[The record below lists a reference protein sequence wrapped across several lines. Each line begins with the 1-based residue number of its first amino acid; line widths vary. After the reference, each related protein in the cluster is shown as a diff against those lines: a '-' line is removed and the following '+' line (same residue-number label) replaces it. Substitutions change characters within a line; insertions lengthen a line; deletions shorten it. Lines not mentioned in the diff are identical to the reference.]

1 VHAGKAPMPE
11 AIVVGAGVAGISAAL
26 HLTQRGWRVVL
37 LEAQHRIGGRAASL
51 PDPHTGELLDTG
63 QHVLLGN
70 YRELLAL
77 LCELG
82 SAELLGPAA
91 PLRFALCRSG
101 GERHWFEPAR
111 LPGRLGFLYALWRL
125 PRLRWSER
133 LRVLSAVAALL
144 SGAALQGTV
153 EQFLRRFRQPIPAV
167 ESFWEPLTLATLN
180 TTCAEADVRM
190 LAVVLRRGFL
200 GSAAGA
206 RLIIPNAPLQAL
218 LEPVGQWLQQRGGIL
233 LLGARVKRLLLEQSR
248 RVGVELEE
256 GKQLWANAL
265 VLAVPPWSAQ
275 RLLQSAGLS
284 AELPEFAYSPIVTV
298 YLWLRRAVLP
308 ARMCALLGTLFQWV
322 FVHPSTVA
330 ACRVALVCSAADTL
344 AELPHTAIAERA
356 REELLSAFPELSAA
370 DILHQRVL
378 MERRATLR
386 LRPELARLRPSGRL
400 PHPAVV
406 LAGDWLQTGLPC
418 TLEGAARSGRRAAEW
433 LHRELAKRLPR

>member
-1 VHAGKAPMPE
+1 MPE

-26 HLTQRGWRVVL
+26 HLTRRGWQVML
-37 LEAQHRIGGRAASL
+37 LEAQHRIGGRAASQ

-70 YRELLAL
+70 YCELLSL
-77 LCELG
+77 LRELG
-82 SAELLGPAA
+82 SAELLGPAV

-101 GERHWFEPAR
+101 GKRDWFEPAR
-111 LPGRLGFLYALWRL
+111 LPGRLGFLHALWRL
-125 PRLRWSER
+125 PWLRWDER
-133 LRVLSAVAALL
+133 LRVLSAVAVLL
-144 SGAALQGTV
+144 SGMVSQGTV
-153 EQFLRRFRQPIPAV
+153 GHFLRRFRQPISAV

-180 TTCAEADVRM
+180 TACAEADVHM

-206 RLIIPNAPLQAL
+206 RLIIPNAPLQSL
-218 LEPVGQWLQQRGGIL
+218 LEPVERWLQQRGGTL
-233 LLGARVKRLLLEQSR
+233 LLGARVGRLLLEQSH
-248 RVGVELEE
+248 RVGVELEG
-256 GKQLWANAL
+256 GKRLWADAL
-265 VLAVPPWSAQ
+265 VLAVPPWGAR
-275 RLLQSAGLS
+275 RLLQNAGLS

-298 YLWLRRAVLP
+298 YLWLRRAVFP

-322 FVHPSTVA
+322 FVHPSRVA
-330 ACRVALVCSAADTL
+330 ACRVALVCSAADSL
-344 AELPHTAIAERA
+344 AELPHIAIAERA

-378 MERRATLR
+378 VERRATLR

-433 LHRELAKRLPR
+433 LHRAAAKRALR

>member
-1 VHAGKAPMPE
+1 MPE
-11 AIVVGAGVAGISAAL
+11 AIIVGAGVAGISAAL
-26 HLTQRGWRVVL
+26 HLARRGWRVML

-70 YRELLAL
+70 YHELLSL
-77 LCELG
+77 LRELG

-111 LPGRLGFLYALWRL
+111 LPGRLGFLHALWRL
-125 PRLRWSER
+125 PRLRWVER

-144 SGAALQGTV
+144 SGVAPRGTV
-153 EQFLRRFRQPIPAV
+153 ECFLWRFRQPISAV
-167 ESFWEPLTLATLN
+167 ENFWEPLTLATLN

-206 RLIIPNAPLQAL
+206 RLIIPNAPLQTL
-218 LEPVGQWLQQRGGIL
+218 LEPVERWLQQRGGTL
-233 LLGARVKRLLLEQSR
+233 LLGARVRQLLLEQSH

-256 GKQLWANAL
+256 GKRLWADAL
-265 VLAVPPWSAQ
+265 VLAVPPWNAQ
-275 RLLQSAGLS
+275 RLLQSRGLD
-284 AELPEFAYSPIVTV
+284 ADLPKFLYSPIVTV
-298 YLWLRRAVLP
+298 YLWLRKATFP
-308 ARMCALLGTLFQWV
+308 ARMCALIGTLFQWV

-344 AELPHTAIAERA
+344 AELPHMAIAERA

-378 MERRATLR
+378 VERRATLR

-433 LHRELAKRLPR
+433 LHRTVAKRSLR